1 MDLLE
6 YAYGNNLTNRLDSV
20 TEQLP
25 VSNSVNGLHNDITGV
40 HRYIY
45 DQIGNLTS
53 DLDGTTQGIE
63 TIEWNVFGKISK
75 VKHVTGSPLPDLEF
89 TYDASGQRVMKKRI
103 YRNPYDVIT
112 DYYVRDA
119 QGNIMSIYSYDYN
132 PGTTGKEFTV
142 VEQPIYGSSRLGTL
156 STGAKIYL
164 NIPEDR
170 TMTASAPVYNRVI
183 GQKNYELTDHLGNV
197 RVVFTDYLT
206 TTNFTLF
213 NAKLRTVNDYYAF
226 GMQMPGRGYN
236 GENYRWGYNGKEMDN
251 EWQGTGNI
259 YDYGFRIYDPRLG
272 RFLSIDPLFKTY
284 PWYTPYQYAG
294 NSPIAFID
302 LDGLERVLAIT
313 FNGDVNYRA
322 DMLERINADDISK
335 KTLNTDPGTQLAQ
348 AFIDA
353 SNADENGVGF
363 VAIWGH
369 GTSNSQWGTA
379 TNTNMGI
386 DDLGALR
393 TAIRNGDVSFTDNAI
408 IYIGNC
414 NAGTCNSDGQSFAQ
428 ELANITGVR
437 VVAGEGSVGMSK
449 TQVAEEREKMEYSMY
464 NTKTQNF
471 KMFREGQEPVELGGT
486 ISVPSLMERGKLLPI
501 EPLKPREIQSIP
513 TNRPESTIIDPR

>member
-1 MDLLE
+1 M
-6 YAYGNNLTNRLDSV
+6 LTVGRTWVAGS
-20 TEQLP
+20 QY
-25 VSNSVNGLHNDITGV
+25 
-40 HRYIY
+40 RY
-45 DQIGNLTS
+45 
-53 DLDGTTQGIE
+53 
-63 TIEWNVFGKISK
+63 
-75 VKHVTGSPLPDLEF
+75 
-89 TYDASGQRVMKKRI
+89 
-103 YRNPYDVIT
+103 
-112 DYYVRDA
+112 
-119 QGNIMSIYSYDYN
+119 
-132 PGTTGKEFTV
+132 
-142 VEQPIYGSSRLGTL
+142 
-156 STGAKIYL
+156 
-164 NIPEDR
+164 
-170 TMTASAPVYNRVI
+170 
-183 GQKNYELTDHLGNV
+183 
-197 RVVFTDYLT
+197 
-206 TTNFTLF
+206 
-213 NAKLRTVNDYYAF
+213 
-226 GMQMPGRGYN
+226 
-236 GENYRWGYNGKEMDN
+236 GYNGKEMDN
-251 EWQGTGNI
+251 EWQGAGNM

-284 PWYTPYQYAG
+284 PYYTPYQYAG

-335 KTLNTDPGTQLAQ
+335 KTLTTDPGAQLAQ

-353 SNADENGVGF
+353 SDSDENGIGF

-379 TNTNMGI
+379 SNSASMSI

-393 TAIRNGDVSFTDNAI
+393 TAIENGDVSFTDNAI

-414 NAGTCNSDGQSFAQ
+414 NAGTCNSPGQSFAQ

-449 TQVAEEREKMEYSMY
+449 TQVAEEGEKMEYSMY

-471 KMFREGQEPVELGGT
+471 KVFIEGQEPVELGGT
-486 ISVPSLMERGKLLPI
+486 ISVPSLLERGKLMPI

-513 TNRPESTIIDPR
+513 INRPEPNIIDPR